1 MWMRCCEDAFLAI
14 IFHLFALTPE
24 VQESVLRCHDAALA
38 LCSPQQ
44 LPASK
49 GRLLMCSALYRR
61 SSCDSSLF
69 YYTSTCSNR
78 LWDMSLLI
86 CSARYSFFALLHL
99 IRTSCV
105 PPNNGIMAGTHWLCW
120 CWVPSGQAPEPWSG
134 NLSLHKCGTVT
145 SARVCWCLLVSTSHP
160 RHGLWRSFRLPGV
173 LIVKYFTQF
182 IAHEDLRRKIFVV
195 AQLSHRNKV
204 LVCSFRLAATFL
216 CALSTFSLYL
226 DELFSDSFHSPNIA
240 C

>member
-1 MWMRCCEDAFLAI
+1 MLHWP
-14 IFHLFALTPE
+14 FALHGSCLLQKAVCWCALLSTGEAP
-24 VQESVLRCHDAALA
+24 VIVHYFITLQPAATG
-38 LCSPQQ
+38 CE
-44 LPASK
+44 
-49 GRLLMCSALYRR
+49 
-61 SSCDSSLF
+61 
-69 YYTSTCSNR
+69 TCF
-78 LWDMSLLI
+78 SLLI
-86 CSARYSFFALLHL
+86 CSARYSFSALLHL

-160 RHGLWRSFRLPGV
+160 HHGVWRGFRLPGV

-195 AQLSHRNKV
+195 AHLSHRNKV
-204 LVCSFRLAATFL
+204 LGPGLQLLVGCNLFVCT
-216 CALSTFSLYL
+216 
-226 DELFSDSFHSPNIA
+226 
-240 C
+240 